1 MLTEPSSFR
10 HASSWASNSPELG
23 IALLN
28 EESENRTVGQP
39 SVFAILGYL
48 PPIAHSYPTRLSNCV
63 RYTGCDVISE

>member
-10 HASSWASNSPELG
+10 HASSWALNSPELG

-48 PPIAHSYPTRLSNCV
+48 PPNSPLLPNSAIELRTLHRM
-63 RYTGCDVISE
+63 